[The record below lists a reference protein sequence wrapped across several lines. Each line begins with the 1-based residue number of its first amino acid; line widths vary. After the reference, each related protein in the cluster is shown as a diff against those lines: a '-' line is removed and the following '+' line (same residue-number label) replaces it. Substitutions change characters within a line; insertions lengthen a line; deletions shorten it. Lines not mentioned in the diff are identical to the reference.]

1 MESQFYKYALMR
13 NFIRE
18 VVEQES
24 IEKYIQERLN
34 DDQEMKNRFCNEESD
49 KIRELIEEVIEYIS
63 MGKGKGKEDLILK
76 SILSVCGNEK

>member
-34 DDQEMKNRFCNEESD
+34 DDHEMKNRFCNEDSD

>member
-1 MESQFYKYALMR
+1 VESQFYKYALMR

-34 DDQEMKNRFCNEESD
+34 DDHEMKNRFCNEDSD

>member
-1 MESQFYKYALMR
+1 MR

-34 DDQEMKNRFCNEESD
+34 DDHEMKNRFCNEDSD